1 MAPTRYPRKS
11 ANASTTCWT
20 KPLMIDFWLAAGL
33 LLLVA
38 LSFLLIPVL
47 RGRRAQREEDRT
59 ALNVALYQERVA
71 ELQTQ
76 QAEGVLDAA
85 QLDTGRA
92 EAARELLADTEGVEA
107 PRESRLGKPLPLLA
121 AFLVPVLGLGL
132 YLHFGASDKVEL
144 TREFAQPPVSLQ
156 DMTQRLERAAA
167 AQPDSAEG
175 LYFLGRAYMAQDR
188 SADAAKVFER
198 AVALAGRQ
206 PELLGQWAQA
216 QYFADNKQWS
226 PKVQALTDEALKLDP
241 KEVTSLGLL
250 GIAAF
255 EGQRYQEAIDYWSR
269 LLAQLPP
276 EDNSRAAL
284 QGGIDRAAQKL
295 KESGGTVAQ
304 AKQAATLK
312 VRVAVSAEVKAKALP
327 GDSVFIFARAVSGP
341 PAPLAA
347 KRVTVAELPITVE
360 LGDADAMMPQLK
372 LSNFPE
378 VQLVARI
385 SRAGQPTAG
394 EWIGRSQPLASS
406 TTALQQ
412 LTIDSPDKSFEET
425 P

>member
-1 MAPTRYPRKS
+1 
-11 ANASTTCWT
+11 
-20 KPLMIDFWLAAGL
+20 MIDFWLAAGL

-47 RGRRAQREEDRT
+47 RVRRAQREEDRT

-76 QAEGVLDAA
+76 QSEGVLNAA

-92 EAARELLADTEGVEA
+92 EAARELLADTEGVEK

-121 AFLVPVLGLGL
+121 AVLVPVLGLGL
-132 YLHFGASDKVEL
+132 YLHYGAIDKVEL
-144 TREFAQPPVSLQ
+144 TREFAQPPVSLA

-198 AVALAGRQ
+198 TVALAGRQ

-216 QYFADNKQWS
+216 QYFANTKQWS
-226 PKVQALTDEALKLDP
+226 PQLQALTDEAFKLDP

-255 EGQRYQEAIDYWSR
+255 EGQRYQEAIDYWNR
-269 LLAQLPP
+269 LLALLP
-276 EDNSRAAL
+276 EKDNSRSAL
-284 QGGIDRAAQKL
+284 QGGIDRAAEKL
-295 KESGGTVAQ
+295 KEGGGAVAPI
-304 AKQAATLK
+304 AKTAVMK
-312 VRVAVSAEVKAKALP
+312 VRVDLAADVKARALP
-327 GDSVFIFARAVSGP
+327 TDSVFIFARAVSGP

-347 KRVTVAELPITVE
+347 KRVTVADLPVTVE

-406 TTALQQ
+406 TTATQQ
-412 LTIDSPDKSFEET
+412 LTIDSPDQ
-425 P
+425 

>member
-1 MAPTRYPRKS
+1 
-11 ANASTTCWT
+11 
-20 KPLMIDFWLAAGL
+20 MIDFWLAAGL

-47 RGRRAQREEDRT
+47 RSRRAQREEDRT

-76 QAEGVLDAA
+76 QEEGVLDAA
-85 QLDTGRA
+85 QMDAGRA
-92 EAARELLADTEGVEA
+92 EAARELLADTEGVDA
-107 PRESRLGKPLPLLA
+107 PRVSRLGKPLPLLA
-121 AFLVPVLGLGL
+121 AVLVPVLGLGL
-132 YLHFGASDKVEL
+132 YMHYGASDKVEL
-144 TREFAQPPVSLQ
+144 TREFSQAPKSMEE
-156 DMTQRLERAAA
+156 MTQRLERVVA

-175 LYFLGRAYMAQDR
+175 MYFLGRTYMAQDR
-188 SADAAKVFER
+188 PADAAKMFER
-198 AVALAGRQ
+198 TVNLAGRQ

-216 QYFADNKQWS
+216 QYFADGKKWS
-226 PKVQALTDEALKLDP
+226 DKVQALTDEALKADP

-255 EGQRYQEAIDYWSR
+255 EGEHYQDAIDYWNR

-276 EDNSRAAL
+276 DDPSREAL
-284 QGGIDRAAQKL
+284 QGGITRATEKL
-295 KESGGTVAQ
+295 VASGGKVAQ
-304 AKQAATLK
+304 APAPKSAALLK
-312 VRVAVSAEVKAKALP
+312 VSVDLAAELKTKVQP

-341 PAPLAA
+341 PAPLAV
-347 KRVTVAELPITVE
+347 KRMTVADLPVTVE
-360 LGDADAMMPQLK
+360 LSDADAMMPQLK

-385 SRAGQPTAG
+385 SRAGKPTAG

-406 TTALQQ
+406 TTAQQ
-412 LTIDSPDKSFEET
+412 TLTIDSPDK
-425 P
+425 

>member
-1 MAPTRYPRKS
+1 
-11 ANASTTCWT
+11 
-20 KPLMIDFWLAAGL
+20 MIDFWLAAGL

-47 RGRRAQREEDRT
+47 RERRAQREEDRT

-71 ELQTQ
+71 ELQAQ

-85 QLDTGRA
+85 QLDSGRA
-92 EAARELLADTEGVEA
+92 EAARELLADTEGAVA
-107 PRESRLGKPLPLLA
+107 PRVSRLGKPLPLLA
-121 AFLVPVLGLGL
+121 AVLVPVLGLGL
-132 YLHFGASDKVEL
+132 YLHFGAADKVEL
-144 TREFAQPPVSLQ
+144 TREFAQAPQSMEE
-156 DMTQRLERAAA
+156 MTQRLERAVA

-175 LYFLGRAYMAQDR
+175 LYFLGRTYMAQDR
-188 SADAAKVFER
+188 PADAAKMFER
-198 AVALAGRQ
+198 AANLAGRQ

-216 QYFADNKQWS
+216 QYFADGKKWS
-226 PKVQALTDEALKLDP
+226 EQIQKLTDEALKADP

-255 EGQRYQEAIDYWSR
+255 EGERYQEAIDYWNR

-276 EDNSRAAL
+276 DDNSRVAL
-284 QGGIDRAAQKL
+284 QGGIERAAERL
-295 KESGGTVAQ
+295 KASGGKVAQ
-304 AKQAATLK
+304 APAPKAALLTVSVDLASELK
-312 VRVAVSAEVKAKALP
+312 GKVQP
-327 GDSVFIFARAVSGP
+327 GDSVFIFARATSGP

-347 KRVTVAELPITVE
+347 KRLTVADLPVTVE

-394 EWIGRSQPLASS
+394 EWIGRSGPVASS
-406 TTALQQ
+406 TTAPQK
-412 LTIDSPDKSFEET
+412 LTIDSPDK
-425 P
+425 

>member
-1 MAPTRYPRKS
+1 
-11 ANASTTCWT
+11 
-20 KPLMIDFWLAAGL
+20 MIDFWLAAGL

-47 RGRRAQREEDRT
+47 RVRRAQREEDRT

-76 QAEGVLDAA
+76 QSEGVLNAV

-92 EAARELLADTEGVEA
+92 EAARELLADTEGVEK

-121 AFLVPVLGLGL
+121 AVLVPVLGLGL
-132 YLHFGASDKVEL
+132 YLHYGAIDKVEL
-144 TREFAQPPVSLQ
+144 TREFAQPPVSLA

-198 AVALAGRQ
+198 TVALAGRQ

-216 QYFADNKQWS
+216 QYFANNKQWS
-226 PKVQALTDEALKLDP
+226 PQLQALTDEALKLDP

-255 EGQRYQEAIDYWSR
+255 EGQRYQEAIDYWNR
-269 LLAQLPP
+269 LLALLP
-276 EDNSRAAL
+276 EKDNSRSAL
-284 QGGIDRAAQKL
+284 QGGIDRAAEKL
-295 KESGGTVAQ
+295 KEGGGAVAPI
-304 AKQAATLK
+304 AKTAVMK
-312 VRVAVSAEVKAKALP
+312 VRVDLAADVKARALP
-327 GDSVFIFARAVSGP
+327 TDSVFIFARAVSGP

-347 KRVTVAELPITVE
+347 KRVTVADLPVTVE

-406 TTALQQ
+406 TTATQQ
-412 LTIDSPDKSFEET
+412 LTIDSPDQ
-425 P
+425 

>member
-1 MAPTRYPRKS
+1 MS
-11 ANASTTCWT
+11 VNASTNCWT
-20 KPLMIDFWLAAGL
+20 KKLMIDFWLAAGL
-33 LLLVA
+33 LLLIA

-76 QAEGVLDAA
+76 QTEGVLDAA
-85 QLDTGRA
+85 QLDSGRA
-92 EAARELLADTEGVEA
+92 EAARELLADTEGVEK

-121 AFLVPVLGLGL
+121 AFLVPVLGVAL
-132 YLHFGASDKVEL
+132 YLHYGASDKVEL
-144 TREFAQPPVSLQ
+144 TREFSQPPVSME
-156 DMTQRLERAAA
+156 DMTRRLERAAA
-167 AQPDSAEG
+167 AQPDSPEG

-188 SADAAKVFER
+188 SADAAKIFER
-198 AVALAGRQ
+198 TVALAGRQ

-255 EGQRYQEAIDYWSR
+255 EGQRYQEAIDYWNR

-276 EDNSRAAL
+276 DDNSRAAL
-284 QGGIDRAAQKL
+284 QGGIDRAAEKL
-295 KESGGTVAQ
+295 KESGGSVAPVK
-304 AKQAATLK
+304 AEKQMQ
-312 VRVAVSAEVKAKALP
+312 VRVDLAADVKAKALP
-327 GDSVFIFARAVSGP
+327 TDSVFIFARAVKGP

-347 KRVTVAELPITVE
+347 KRVTVADLPITVE
-360 LGDADAMMPQLK
+360 LGDSDAMMPQLK

-385 SRAGQPTAG
+385 SRAGVPTAG

-412 LTIDSPDKSFEET
+412 LTIDSPDQ
-425 P
+425 

>member
-1 MAPTRYPRKS
+1 
-11 ANASTTCWT
+11 
-20 KPLMIDFWLAAGL
+20 MIDFWLAAGL

-47 RGRRAQREEDRT
+47 RERRAQREEDRT

-71 ELQTQ
+71 ELQAQ

-85 QLDTGRA
+85 QLDSGRA
-92 EAARELLADTEGVEA
+92 EAARELLADTEGAVA
-107 PRESRLGKPLPLLA
+107 PRVSRLGKPLPLLA
-121 AFLVPVLGLGL
+121 AVLVPVLGLGL
-132 YLHFGASDKVEL
+132 YLHFGAADKVEL
-144 TREFAQPPVSLQ
+144 TREFAQAPQSMEE
-156 DMTQRLERAAA
+156 MTQRLERAVA

-175 LYFLGRAYMAQDR
+175 LYFLGRTYMAQDR
-188 SADAAKVFER
+188 PADAAKMFER
-198 AVALAGRQ
+198 AANLAGRQ

-216 QYFADNKQWS
+216 QYFADGKKWSKQIQ
-226 PKVQALTDEALKLDP
+226 KLTDEALRADP

-255 EGQRYQEAIDYWSR
+255 EGERYQEAIDYWNR

-276 EDNSRAAL
+276 DDNSRVAL
-284 QGGIDRAAQKL
+284 QGGIERAAERL
-295 KESGGTVAQ
+295 KASGGKVAEAAAPKSALLTVSVDLASD
-304 AKQAATLK
+304 LK
-312 VRVAVSAEVKAKALP
+312 SKVQP
-327 GDSVFIFARAVSGP
+327 GDSVFIFARATSGP

-347 KRVTVAELPITVE
+347 KRLTVADLPVTVE

-394 EWIGRSQPLASS
+394 EWIGRSGPVASS
-406 TTALQQ
+406 TTAPQK
-412 LTIDSPDKSFEET
+412 LTIDSPDK
-425 P
+425 

>member
-1 MAPTRYPRKS
+1 
-11 ANASTTCWT
+11 
-20 KPLMIDFWLAAGL
+20 MIDFWLAAGL

-47 RGRRAQREEDRT
+47 RERRAQREEDRT

-71 ELQTQ
+71 ELQSQ

-85 QLDTGRA
+85 QMDSGRA
-92 EAARELLADTEGVEA
+92 EAARELLADTEGAA
-107 PRESRLGKPLPLLA
+107 PARVSKLGKPLPLLA
-121 AFLVPVLGLGL
+121 AVLVPVLGLGL
-132 YLHFGASDKVEL
+132 YMHFGAADKVEL
-144 TREFAQPPVSLQ
+144 TREFAQAPQSMEE
-156 DMTQRLERAAA
+156 MTQRLERAVA

-175 LYFLGRAYMAQDR
+175 LYFLGRTYMAQDR
-188 SADAAKVFER
+188 PADAAKMFER
-198 AVALAGRQ
+198 AANLAGRQ

-216 QYFADNKQWS
+216 QYFADGKKWS
-226 PKVQALTDEALKLDP
+226 DKIQALTDEALKADP

-255 EGQRYQEAIDYWSR
+255 EGERYQQAIDYWNR
-269 LLAQLPP
+269 LLEQLPAN
-276 EDNSRAAL
+276 DKSREAL
-284 QGGIDRAAQKL
+284 QGGIARATEKL
-295 KESGGTVAQ
+295 EASGGKVAQ
-304 AKQAATLK
+304 APAVKTARLK
-312 VRVAVSAEVKAKALP
+312 VSVDLASELKGKVQP

-347 KRVTVAELPITVE
+347 KRLTVADLPVTVE
-360 LGDADAMMPQLK
+360 LSDADAMMPQLK

-394 EWIGRSQPLASS
+394 EWVGRSGPLASS
-406 TTALQQ
+406 TTAPQK
-412 LTIDSPDKSFEET
+412 LTIDSPDK
-425 P
+425 